1 MVFALIGNFGTWEII
16 LILFVALLVFG
27 PGKLPEVAKTIGKT
41 LGDIRKYTSGVQKE
55 FQDAIN
61 LEGSNDTGKN
71 QSSKK
76 DDKTEVIAIDAHDV
90 ADEKE
95 ETAVETMEGAGEDV
109 TGFTY
114 GVKKPVAGNEVS
126 LTVKDVNSHNAGN
139 EGSES

>member
-95 ETAVETMEGAGEDV
+95 ETAVETMEER
-109 TGFTY
+109 
-114 GVKKPVAGNEVS
+114 NEFYA
-126 LTVKDVNSHNAGN
+126 N
-139 EGSES
+139 